1 MEVKNSTKYCAY
13 FREIPTFHVV
23 TIDIDGMKIVYKFHR
38 IESGLTNQNMH
49 WNTIDNGKV
58 YAINWYK
65 ILVSNCSRPRIV
77 HKSDWR
83 LTVIVMYLK
92 MFWNLLH
99 LIRILSLSSSF
110 LQQNVYVDKS
120 AGRCINQNEG
130 CGGNAN
136 RHDRKLQL

>member
-23 TIDIDGMKIVYKFHR
+23 TIDIGMKIVYKVHR

-65 ILVSNCSRPRIV
+65 ILDSNCSRPRIV
-77 HKSDWR
+77 HKSD
-83 LTVIVMYLK
+83 
-92 MFWNLLH
+92 
-99 LIRILSLSSSF
+99 
-110 LQQNVYVDKS
+110 
-120 AGRCINQNEG
+120 
-130 CGGNAN
+130 
-136 RHDRKLQL
+136 